1 MSVVVNSTGG
11 MQYRALSSK
20 QFSHKGLRVGLITF
34 TDSRAISC
42 SRYPIINSAPLLQ
55 YPLPVPKSGRH
66 VHNPILTPDQQVTY
80 RERRRRENKVDPLDL
95 DYVAMSSPFA
105 VHDVTSRGARLAMSA
120 GGRGKGG
127 YYQRNPNSVRPKGQR
142 KK

>member
-1 MSVVVNSTGG
+1 M
-11 MQYRALSSK
+11 
-20 QFSHKGLRVGLITF
+20 
-34 TDSRAISC
+34 
-42 SRYPIINSAPLLQ
+42 INSAPLIITALMVPVTGLPVFSIQ

-66 VHNPILTPDQQVTY
+66 VHNPILAPDQQVTY
-80 RERRRRENKVDPLDL
+80 RERRQRENKVDPLDL
-95 DYVAMSSPFA
+95 DYVAMSSPFS

-127 YYQRNPNSVRPKGQR
+127 HYQRNPNSVRPKGQR